1 MKLYSMTD
9 TEFTQQL
16 NIGKDTLATD
26 LLGAGVIDQEQYRQ
40 IVEDYALIVAPSGMF
55 GKRIKKVMGW
65 EDDTSYFKTIKLN
78 LNNNKDKKDVHQ
90 SEDSDTEGVDNG
102 SE

>member
-1 MKLYSMTD
+1 MYTLTD

-16 NIGKDTLATD
+16 NMGKDCLAKD
-26 LLGAGVIDQEQYRQ
+26 LLSAGVIDEDQYRQ
-40 IVEDYALIVAPSGMF
+40 IVEDYALIVASSSMF
-55 GKRIKKVMGW
+55 GNKIKKVMGW

-90 SEDSDTEGVDNG
+90 SEDSDTKGVDNG
-102 SE
+102 SD